1 MSQQNP
7 RRFIIDRAVF
17 FPALIL
23 LFGAILLV
31 LTIPEEGSNPFAG
44 LQAVIVDTA
53 SWFYVL
59 IVTLIAVIV
68 VYLAL
73 SRYGDIKLGPDHAE
87 PAYSYILS
95 LIHI

>member
-1 MSQQNP
+1 MTDHSAADQTAP
-7 RRFIIDRAVF
+7 RFTIDVAVCL
-17 FPALIL
+17 PALIL

-31 LTIPEEGSNPFAG
+31 LVLPEAGSNPFAG
-44 LQAVIVDTA
+44 VQAVIVDTA

-68 VYLAL
+68 VFLAV

-87 PAYSYILS
+87 PE
-95 LIHI
+95 